1 MELKI
6 QNHTG
11 MGNRRSAEKV
21 IYMSLLLV
29 SILLVSDIMA
39 MLFASNLH
47 IGYKI
52 STGIIFMLYALV
64 CGIMANKILTLRK

>member
-6 QNHTG
+6 QNHTV

-21 IYMSLLLV
+21 IYMTLLLV
-29 SILLVSDIMA
+29 SILLVSDVVA

-52 STGIIFMLYALV
+52 SAGVIFMLYAFI
-64 CGIMANKILTLRK
+64 CGGTVSKILTLRK